1 MTGTE
6 IFDVIFQELGP
17 QGEPGKDGITPHIG
31 ENGNWFIGEED
42 TGKSSRG
49 EPGAP
54 FVYSDFTEEQLAALT
69 GPTGPQGPQGPQGET
84 GATGPQGPPGE
95 TGPQGEQGPAG
106 YTPVRGTDYWTDA
119 DKTTIV
125 NDVLSALPTWSG
137 GAY

>member
-6 IFDVIFQELGP
+6 FFDVIFCELGP

-31 ENGNWFIGEED
+31 ENGNWFIGDED

-54 FVYSDFTEEQLAALT
+54 FVYSDFTDEQLAALT
-69 GPTGPQGPQGPQGET
+69 GPTGPQGPQGPPGET
-84 GATGPQGPPGE
+84 GATGP
-95 TGPQGEQGPAG
+95 TGPAG
-106 YTPVRGTDYWTDA
+106 YTPQKGTDYWTA
-119 DKTTIV
+119 SDKAEMV
-125 NDVLSALPTWSG
+125 NDVLTALPTWTG